1 VGGENPWTTCQLFD
15 NLKGGEREKEIRM
28 NAPYLLNINF
38 RVNATNVHMQ
48 KSPFPHSSKIF
59 VHKER
64 KEGRKEGR
72 KEEAWGELTLV
83 KNAQ

>member
-1 VGGENPWTTCQLFD
+1 
-15 NLKGGEREKEIRM
+15 M

-48 KSPFPHSSKIF
+48 KSPFPHSSKMF

-64 KEGRKEGR
+64 KEGRKE
-72 KEEAWGELTLV
+72 EAWGDLTLL